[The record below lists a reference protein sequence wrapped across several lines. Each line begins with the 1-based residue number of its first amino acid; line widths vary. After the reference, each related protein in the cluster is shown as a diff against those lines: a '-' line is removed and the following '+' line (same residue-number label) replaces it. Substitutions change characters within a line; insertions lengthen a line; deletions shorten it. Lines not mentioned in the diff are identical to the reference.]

1 MNENRLREEIETLKK
16 ENRELELELEMMR
29 YKEKIKFIQKKLD
42 LEYASI
48 GLKNYKNNNHFSLIY
63 NLYQQKVV
71 DELLKTGT
79 KFEDIVYAVRKFAEE
94 KYKEELK
101 ELESDKNEW

>member
-1 MNENRLREEIETLKK
+1 MNENKLREEIETLKK

-48 GLKNYKNNNHFSLIY
+48 SLKNYKNNNHFSLIY
-63 NLYQQKVV
+63 NLYQQTVV

-79 KFEDIVYAVRKFAEE
+79 KFEDIVYAVRKVAEK

-101 ELESDKNEW
+101 ELESELK